1 MRLEHLSL
9 PNQTRLPNVGD
20 GPATIVA
27 RVDARAWIDLAG
39 TARQAG
45 AWLISLWGR
54 QESTDTFVI
63 SAAYALEDGLLWLQ
77 LPTGEHDGYPDLS
90 ALFPCTA
97 RMQRALCDLL
107 GLRASGAADTR
118 PWLNHGHWPA
128 GDYPLRR
135 EPVAATP
142 GSPPPEDYPFIPVLG
157 DGVHEIAVGPIHAGT
172 IEPGHFR
179 FSVVGEKV
187 LRLEQR
193 LGYAHRGIERQFL
206 DTPLLHGHRL
216 AGRIAGDSTVAF
228 AWAFC
233 MAAEQALGIGAPPR
247 ANHLRALL
255 LERERVAN
263 HLGDLGALGNDAGFA
278 YGLTQFS
285 RLKEDWLRL
294 NAQAFGH
301 RYLMD
306 RIVPGGVAQDAAPST
321 TAAIAAQCDHIEPQ
335 VRVMQRIYDEQSGL
349 QDRLSGTGR
358 LTSEVAGHFSVYGL
372 VGRASGRAMDV
383 RVDYPHAPYRQMRVQ
398 AAGDARGDVAARL
411 AVRFNEIYESLRLI
425 RALANSLPAGD
436 IQLPVTHQ
444 GAVSC
449 GTGWIEG
456 WRGGVLVALET
467 DAAGRIAGCH
477 CHDPSWQSWPALEH
491 AIIGNIVADFPLI
504 NKSFNLN
511 YAGHDL

>member
-1 MRLEHLSL
+1 MPS
-9 PNQTRLPNVGD
+9 VGD
-20 GPATIVA
+20 SPATIVA
-27 RVDARAWIDLAG
+27 RVDARAWIEFARM
-39 TARQAG
+39 ARQDG
-45 AWLISLWGR
+45 AWLISLWGG
-54 QESTDTFVI
+54 QESGDTFAV

-77 LPTGEHDGYPDLS
+77 LPIGEQDGYPDLS
-90 ALFPCTA
+90 ALFPCAT
-97 RMQRALCDLL
+97 RMQRALHDLL
-107 GLRASGAADTR
+107 GLHASGAADTR
-118 PWLNHGHWPA
+118 PWLDHGHLPA

-135 EPVAATP
+135 APVTATP
-142 GSPPPEDYPFIPVLG
+142 GLPRPDDYPFVPVLG

-206 DTPLLHGHRL
+206 DMPLLGGHRL
-216 AGRIAGDSTVAF
+216 AGRVAGDSTVAF
-228 AWAFC
+228 SWAFC
-233 MAAEQALGIGAPPR
+233 MAAEQALGTGAPPR
-247 ANHLRALL
+247 AHHLRAIL

-278 YGLTQFS
+278 YGLAHFS

-306 RIVPGGVAQDAAPST
+306 RIVPGGLAQDVTPPVVS
-321 TAAIAAQCDHIEPQ
+321 AIVEQCGQIEQQ
-335 VRVMQRIYDEQSGL
+335 VRAMQRIYDEQSGL
-349 QDRLSGTGR
+349 QDRLAGTGR
-358 LTSEVAGHFSVYGL
+358 LAADVAEHFCVYGL

-383 RVDYPHAPYRQMRVQ
+383 RVDYPHAPYRQVPARAV
-398 AAGDARGDVAARL
+398 GDTRGDVAGRV

-425 RALANSLPAGD
+425 RALTDSLPAGE
-436 IQLPVTHQ
+436 IHLPAAHH
-444 GAVSC
+444 GAASC
-449 GTGWIEG
+449 GIGWIEG
-456 WRGGVLVALET
+456 WRGGVLVALQT
-467 DAAGRIAGCH
+467 DAAGRIASCH